1 MTEVELNQ
9 TILSAFVASFFEC
22 FVSVSD
28 ADGLIARKEDWERF
42 LHMSMSRGLFHRRD
56 LSTVYQM
63 FQPTIENPV
72 NPEKIA
78 TAFRTHY
85 CGSILNRFDA
95 LLNEMLERI
104 TDFTQVCDDWNITE
118 LEEGETKHVLR
129 LVEGILELHTS
140 CLNGLRDLIRKNE
153 YFLGDEPG
161 RLLFWQRLR
170 SPTSRHCH
178 LHIPPFWD
186 AHWGGTV
193 ATAHDFQRVFVGE
206 IEEALEKKRVDPKKT
221 EEGPQPADVN

>member
-1 MTEVELNQ
+1 MGFFIFHVVIVFSLEYGTVWRS
-9 TILSAFVASFFEC
+9 LSQ
-22 FVSVSD
+22 
-28 ADGLIARKEDWERF
+28 DGLLQLISMRTFWGVDSTMYYIS
-42 LHMSMSRGLFHRRD
+42 LHCACVCLND
-56 LSTVYQM
+56 VY
-63 FQPTIENPV
+63 V
-72 NPEKIA
+72 
-78 TAFRTHY
+78 
-85 CGSILNRFDA
+85 
-95 LLNEMLERI
+95 LLQI